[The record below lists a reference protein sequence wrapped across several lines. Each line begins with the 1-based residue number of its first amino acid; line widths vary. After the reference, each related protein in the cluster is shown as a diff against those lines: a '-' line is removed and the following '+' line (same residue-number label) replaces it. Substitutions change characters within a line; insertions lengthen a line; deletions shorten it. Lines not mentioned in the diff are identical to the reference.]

1 MSRQCYLGNKAPGS
15 DVFVPTSGLATDVNN
30 LKYKM
35 KDSEIGYKNF
45 CVIENFIKSIEWLYL
60 ASRGHRRSY
69 FSLKN
74 NLLEKKWLIP

>member
-15 DVFVPTSGLATDVNN
+15 DVFVPTSGLSTDIDN
-30 LKYKM
+30 LKYTM
-35 KDSEIGYKNF
+35 EESEIGYKNF
-45 CVIENFIKSIEWLYL
+45 CVIETFIKSIEWLYL

-74 NLLEKKWLIP
+74 NSLEKKWLIP